1 MNYETIPLPLIA
13 FFHIINPLRIDQRK
27 GRLTMKQKQPTDTT
41 IQKRLTYLKAV
52 IFGFLLLIILYFL
65 NTILLMGHP
74 LVLGIAVL
82 ETIVII
88 CTYLCIHEI
97 NELKVAINEL
107 KK

>member
-74 LVLGIAVL
+74 LVLGIAGL
-82 ETIVII
+82 ETTVII

-97 NELKVAINEL
+97 NELKAAINEL